1 MRTSIDKPY
10 IESRIKDVDYIV
22 MKDGRTTICTI
33 TMSNGYTVNG
43 FSACVDIKN
52 FDQALGRKYSYEDAF
67 NKLWPLEGYLLA
79 ERLSTAKATVY
90 DSGGIVH
97 KVFQD

>member
-1 MRTSIDKPY
+1 MSRTSIDAPY
-10 IESRIKDVDYIV
+10 ITSRIKDVDYIV

-33 TMSNGYTVNG
+33 TMANDYTVNG

-52 FDQALGRKYSYEDAF
+52 FDAALGRKYSYEDAF

-79 ERLSTAKATVY
+79 ERISTKK
-90 DSGGIVH
+90 GG
-97 KVFQD
+97 DPDGR